1 MPSYRS
7 ILTVTTLHPGCRPR
21 DVESAARA
29 AVEHST
35 TLEAFQVDVVSGRPR
50 VTVRFTGADDS
61 EARRV
66 HERTL
71 TAVRK
76 VATVPAAVLARV
88 VGGRSVP
95 LR

>member
-7 ILTVTTLHPGCRPR
+7 ILTVTTLHPGGGPR
-21 DVESAARA
+21 DVESAART

-35 TLEAFQVDVVSGRPR
+35 TLEAFQVDVVAGQPR

-61 EARRV
+61 QACQV

-71 TAVRK
+71 TAVRT
-76 VATVPAAVLARV
+76 VAEVPAAVLARV

-95 LR
+95 VR